1 MIIIVDSREK
11 NPLNF
16 TVSTEVAGLKT
27 GDYSV
32 KGVEDKIAIERKTIN
47 DLVGSLSTE
56 RERFQRE
63 LLRGKSLEFFAL
75 VIETTFDQLIQGKY
89 KSKMTPQA
97 VAQSLFAFQ
106 VRYDLHIWLASNRR
120 HAGYIVEGL
129 LKWAVKEKDKAVEN
143 IC

>member
-1 MIIIVDSREK
+1 MKIVIDSREK
-11 NPLNF
+11 TPLTF
-16 TVSTEVAGLKT
+16 TLPTEVAGLKT

-47 DLVGSLSTE
+47 DLVGSLSTA
-56 RERFQRE
+56 RKRFEAE
-63 LLRGKSLEFFAL
+63 LKRGKDLEFFAL

-120 HAGYIVEGL
+120 HAGYIVESL
-129 LKWAVKEKDKAVEN
+129 LKWAVEN